1 MNFFKDSP
9 TRVIGH
15 RGSPR
20 KALENSFDSFDAAE
34 ADGADGFELDVR
46 LTADGEPVVFHDADL
61 PFGRRVVPLGSLVM
75 PELEGLTVVKG
86 NFEGRIPTLRD
97 LFLRFGTS
105 NGYLVELKTGP
116 TPKAGLLEFRVAA
129 LLSQFHLL
137 ERSSVLSFSADVLR
151 RIKEIAPAA
160 ETCLNFDAT
169 SYRPAGRFWPDL
181 PKGCTAIG
189 PHVSLASDAFFLE
202 AQAAGISVH
211 VWTVNDP
218 LEAARLARLGAASV
232 ISDVPHE
239 VGPAIREVTGVH
251 PPLAMELR

>member
-20 KALENSFDSFDAAE
+20 KALENSFDSFDTAE

-75 PELEGLTVVKG
+75 PELEELTFVKG
-86 NFEGRIPTLRD
+86 EFQGRIPTLRD

-105 NGYLVELKTGP
+105 TSYLVELKTGP

-129 LLSQFHLL
+129 LLTQFHLFS
-137 ERSSVLSFSADVLR
+137 RSAVLSFSADHLR
-151 RIKEIAPAA
+151 RLHEIVPEA

-169 SYRPAGRFWPDL
+169 SFRPAGRFWPDL

-189 PHVSLASDAFFLE
+189 PHVSLASDALFLE
-202 AQAAGISVH
+202 ARDAGLSVH

-218 LEAARLARLGAASV
+218 VEAARLARLGAASV

-239 VGPAIREVTGVH
+239 VGPAIREVTGQLA
-251 PPLAMELR
+251 PLAVEPR